1 MKDDLVKFYTGI
13 KEIGVSTE
21 YLGRVKSLDFSNINK
36 ASVMNEGLLFVKDF
50 TLPAPAITTAKLN
63 MFNGVYQQP
72 GKVISNANSIKITF
86 FVDQSLYIRSFFDN
100 IIDSQAEQSIND
112 ISVVSNKTF
121 KNITLEFFDANNT
134 VVYELEVLGA
144 FIEAMSELKYDRSG
158 SGAVQ
163 TLTVTFAYNSY
174 NGKTVDNKVKV
185 TADKN
190 EFYKPEYASSGNG
203 KAVFPGLYNASGG
216 SERSSQTG
224 SGSRSPGLLGSLVS
238 GLNTIAQTAR
248 AVGGTAAAIRGAG
261 RAIRGR

>member
-72 GKVISNANSIKITF
+72 SKVINNANSIKITF
-86 FVDQSLYIRSFFDN
+86 FVDQSLYIRGFFDN
-100 IIDSQAEQSIND
+100 IIEVQAEQGIND
-112 ISVVSNKTF
+112 ISLVNKTF
-121 KNITLEFFDANNT
+121 KNITLEFFDTNNT
-134 VVYELEVLGA
+134 VVYQLEVLGA

-163 TLTVTFAYNSY
+163 TLTVTFAYNSFIG
-174 NGKTVDNKVKV
+174 NVVDDKVKV
-185 TADKN
+185 TAGKN